1 MAAVELLMKFIPALA
16 ARSALS
22 GLTTPYHSGGC
33 GFWKHSTSNGT
44 FL

>member
-1 MAAVELLMKFIPALA
+1 LLMKFMPARA

-33 GFWKHSTSNGT
+33 GFW
-44 FL
+44 